1 MTTSACLLLSIFPLA
16 VRRYAPMMEVLVA
29 ANKVIATNGAA
40 DLEDRLQS
48 IPLPLLARCRP
59 TSAQG
64 AVLLAAAS
72 VGELAPPPTNCSTL
86 FRWRAALLA
95 ALYAN
100 GLVRLVPREQTPR
113 KTKGAALTQPHALLR
128 VLHTAVLLLPDGAR
142 DSDDTIPVDVDR
154 YYISSQPRLLALATD
169 DGTTK
174 SRIEACVLC
183 NKPLSCCSAVLCAT
197 PCFRLAAEHVSRR
210 LGNDGPQYH
219 RGATYWRLRYDT
231 ADAPPE
237 EWWVDDTKELVREH
251 VLPLLCGAGSCVGVL
266 GSGTSSLAR
275 DIATLGN
282 DVHVIATDVAAE
294 ALSHHAVASRVDGIV
309 DDAVW
314 SSLRACSLDV
324 VVDKGL
330 VDALACCSG
339 GHAMEARVADT
350 VHRIL
355 RPGGTFLLI
364 CGSMDRVSVFDR
376 VLDERVYISRAQPR
390 GPGATAP
397 IIAVMRKKA
406 ALASLQTLTLA
417 PLEEL
422 KISDDALER
431 AILAASSSSSSLN
444 K

>member
-16 VRRYAPMMEVLVA
+16 PRYAPMMEVLVA
-29 ANKVIATNGAA
+29 ANKVSATNGTA

-72 VGELAPPPTNCSTL
+72 VGELAPPPTNCSSL

-128 VLHTAVLLLPDGAR
+128 VLHTAVP
-142 DSDDTIPVDVDR
+142 
-154 YYISSQPRLLALATD
+154 
-169 DGTTK
+169 
-174 SRIEACVLC
+174 
-183 NKPLSCCSAVLCAT
+183 
-197 PCFRLAAEHVSRR
+197 
-210 LGNDGPQYH
+210 
-219 RGATYWRLRYDT
+219 YWRLRYDT

-237 EWWVDDTKELVREH
+237 EWGVDDTKELVRKH

-330 VDALACCSG
+330 VDAIACCSG

-431 AILAASSSSSSLN
+431 AILAASSSSSSL